1 MTRAAEWLPRWPLR
15 RRVAAAAIGVLLAA
29 ASIAGAVVAAAP
41 ASTSQRIRDLLDRPD
56 GLRIDGQSL
65 DPRALGR
72 FYRPRDFAPAWD
84 AHDGGLD
91 RTALLLRALV
101 TAETHGLDPARYH
114 LDAIRGRQ
122 ASSNGR
128 HTGELDL
135 LLTAAFLGYARD
147 VRTGRLPPGR
157 RDRDWGISAAPFD
170 AVAALARDGREPATL
185 RALLASLPP
194 PAKDYGRLVEALRR
208 YRAVAARDDWPL
220 APPGAPLRP
229 GDADV
234 RVAAVR
240 ARLEAED
247 DSVSGAAT
255 HFDERLE
262 EAVRRFQAR
271 HGLAVDGIV
280 GEATVRALNVPASD
294 RMRQITLNLER
305 WRWLP
310 RSLGPRYITVNA
322 ADATLR
328 VVEDDRTVLT
338 SRVVVGD
345 LKHPTP
351 VVQARLDAV
360 VLNPKWNVPASIA
373 AREILPRLREN
384 RRHLA
389 ESDIVIME
397 RRESDPFG
405 LAVDWSA
412 VSAEAFPFR
421 LQQQPGPGNPLGRIK
436 FDVPNRFDVYL
447 HDTPTRALFARSVR
461 TASHGCIRVERA
473 DELAAHVLA
482 DGTGLWS
489 PQRLEEAIAGGG
501 SPRIPVARPLPV
513 YILYWTA
520 FVGPDGLA
528 QFRDDVY
535 GRDRRLAAALAGE
548 RSAPGP
554 DLAHAIGGCPASRG
568 EASG

>member
-1 MTRAAEWLPRWPLR
+1 MRRAAEWISGWALR
-15 RRVAAAAIGVLLAA
+15 RRVAAAAAAVLFA
-29 ASIAGAVVAAAP
+29 ASIVGPVDAAP
-41 ASTSQRIRDLLDRPD
+41 ASTSQRIRELLDRPD

-84 AHDGGLD
+84 PRDGGPD
-91 RTALLLRALV
+91 RATLLLRALV

-114 LDAIRGRQ
+114 VDAIRARQ
-122 ASSNGR
+122 ASSNGG
-128 HTGELDL
+128 HAAELDL

-147 VRTGRLPPGR
+147 VRAGRLPPGR
-157 RDRDWGISAAPFD
+157 RDPDWGIPAPPFD
-170 AVAALARDGREPATL
+170 AVSALIQGIRQPATFP
-185 RALLASLPP
+185 ALLASLPP
-194 PAKDYGRLVEALRR
+194 PGKDYGRLVEALRR
-208 YRAVAARDDWPL
+208 YRALAARSDWPRV
-220 APPGAPLRP
+220 PPGVPLRP
-229 GDADV
+229 GDDAA

-240 ARLEAED
+240 ARLAAQDEVVAGVPATLFD
-247 DSVSGAAT
+247 D
-255 HFDERLE
+255 RLE

-271 HGLAVDGIV
+271 HGLAADGIV

-294 RMRQITLNLER
+294 RTRQITLNLER

-310 RSLGPRYITVNA
+310 RDLGPRYVTVNA

-360 VLNPKWNVPASIA
+360 ILNPKWNLPTSIA

-384 RRHLA
+384 RRYLA
-389 ESDIVIME
+389 ENDIVIME

-405 LAVDWSA
+405 FAVDWS
-412 VSAEAFPFR
+412 VISSEAFPFR
-421 LQQQPGPGNPLGRIK
+421 LQQQPGPDNPLGRIK

-447 HDTPTRALFARSVR
+447 HDTPTRTLFARPRR
-461 TASHGCIRVERA
+461 TGSHGCIRVERA

-482 DGTGLWS
+482 DETGRWT
-489 PQRLEEAIAGGG
+489 PERLEEAIAGGG

-520 FVGPDGLA
+520 FVGPGGLV

-535 GRDRRLAAALAGE
+535 GRDHRLAAALAVE

-554 DLAHAIGGCPASRG
+554 DLARAIGGCPSSRE

>member
-1 MTRAAEWLPRWPLR
+1 
-15 RRVAAAAIGVLLAA
+15 
-29 ASIAGAVVAAAP
+29 
-41 ASTSQRIRDLLDRPD
+41 
-56 GLRIDGQSL
+56 
-65 DPRALGR
+65 
-72 FYRPRDFAPAWD
+72 
-84 AHDGGLD
+84 
-91 RTALLLRALV
+91 
-101 TAETHGLDPARYH
+101 
-114 LDAIRGRQ
+114 
-122 ASSNGR
+122 
-128 HTGELDL
+128 
-135 LLTAAFLGYARD
+135 
-147 VRTGRLPPGR
+147 
-157 RDRDWGISAAPFD
+157 
-170 AVAALARDGREPATL
+170 
-185 RALLASLPP
+185 
-194 PAKDYGRLVEALRR
+194 
-208 YRAVAARDDWPL
+208 
-220 APPGAPLRP
+220 
-229 GDADV
+229 
-234 RVAAVR
+234 
-240 ARLEAED
+240 
-247 DSVSGAAT
+247 
-255 HFDERLE
+255 
-262 EAVRRFQAR
+262 
-271 HGLAVDGIV
+271 
-280 GEATVRALNVPASD
+280 
-294 RMRQITLNLER
+294 
-305 WRWLP
+305 
-310 RSLGPRYITVNA
+310 
-322 ADATLR
+322 
-328 VVEDDRTVLT
+328 
-338 SRVVVGD
+338 
-345 LKHPTP
+345 

-389 ESDIVIME
+389 ENDIVIME

-421 LQQQPGPGNPLGRIK
+421 LQQQPGPDNPLGRIK

-482 DGTGLWS
+482 DGTGRWS

-554 DLAHAIGGCPASRG
+554 DLAHAIGGCPASR
-568 EASG
+568 EETSG

>member
-1 MTRAAEWLPRWPLR
+1 MPGWSLR
-15 RRVAAAAIGVLLAA
+15 RGVTAVAAAVLCA
-29 ASIAGAVVAAAP
+29 ASVVGPVVEAAP
-41 ASTSQRIRDLLDRPD
+41 ASTSQRIRELLDRPD

-65 DPRALGR
+65 DPRTLTR

-84 AHDGGLD
+84 ARDGGPD
-91 RTALLLRALV
+91 RAALLLRALV

-122 ASSNGR
+122 ASANGG

-147 VRTGRLPPGR
+147 VRAGRVPPGR
-157 RDRDWGISAAPFD
+157 RDPDWGIPAAPFD
-170 AVAALARDGREPATL
+170 ASAALTRAVREPATF

-208 YRAVAARDDWPL
+208 YREVAARRDWPL
-220 APPGAPLRP
+220 VAPGALLRP
-229 GDADV
+229 GDDDV

-240 ARLEAED
+240 ARLEVED
-247 DSVSGAAT
+247 EIGSRAAT
-255 HFDERLE
+255 HFDGRLE

-271 HGLAVDGIV
+271 HGLAADGIV
-280 GEATVRALNVPASD
+280 GEATIRAMNVPVSD
-294 RMRQITLNLER
+294 RIRQITLNLER

-310 RSLGPRYITVNA
+310 RDLGPRYVTVNA

-328 VVEDDRTVLT
+328 VVEGDRTVLA

-345 LKHPTP
+345 LQHPTP

-360 VLNPKWNVPASIA
+360 VLNPKWNLPTSIA

-384 RRHLA
+384 RRYLA
-389 ESDIVIME
+389 ENDIVIMD

-405 LAVDWSA
+405 LAVDWST
-412 VSAEAFPFR
+412 VSAETFPFR
-421 LQQQPGPGNPLGRIK
+421 LQQQPGPDNPLGRIK

-447 HDTPTRALFARSVR
+447 HDSPARGLFARSVR

-473 DELAAHVLA
+473 HELAALVLA
-482 DGTGLWS
+482 DGTGRWT
-489 PQRLEEAIAGGG
+489 PERLAEAIAGGG
-501 SPRIPVARPLPV
+501 SPRIPVARQLPV

-520 FVGPDGLA
+520 FVGADGLA

-535 GRDRRLAAALAGE
+535 GRDGRLAAALAAE
-548 RSAPGP
+548 RTAPGQ
-554 DLAHAIGGCPASRG
+554 DLAGAIGGCPTSRG
-568 EASG
+568 EVSG

>member
-1 MTRAAEWLPRWPLR
+1 MPGWPLP
-15 RRVAAAAIGVLLAA
+15 RRVAAVATAVLCA
-29 ASIAGAVVAAAP
+29 ASIVGPVGEVAP
-41 ASTSQRIRDLLDRPD
+41 ASTSQRIRELLDRPD
-56 GLRIDGQSL
+56 GLRIDGQAL

-84 AHDGGLD
+84 ARDGGPD
-91 RTALLLRALV
+91 RAALLLRALV

-114 LDAIRGRQ
+114 LDAIRGRH
-122 ASSNGR
+122 ASSNGG

-147 VRTGRLPPGR
+147 VRAGRLPPGR
-157 RDRDWGISAAPFD
+157 RDPDWGISAAPFD
-170 AVAALARDGREPATL
+170 AAAALAQGVREPARF

-194 PAKDYGRLVEALRR
+194 PAKDYGRLVEALQR
-208 YRAVAARDDWPL
+208 YRKVAARSDWPL
-220 APPGAPLRP
+220 VPPGALLRP
-229 GDADV
+229 GDDDA

-240 ARLEAED
+240 ARLAAED
-247 DSVSGAAT
+247 ERVSRAAT
-255 HFDERLE
+255 HFDRRLE

-271 HGLAVDGIV
+271 HGLTVDGLV
-280 GEATVRALNVPASD
+280 GEATVRALNVPASE
-294 RMRQITLNLER
+294 RIRQVTLNLER

-310 RSLGPRYITVNA
+310 RDLGPSYVTVNA

-338 SRVVVGD
+338 SRVIVGD
-345 LKHPTP
+345 VQHPTP

-360 VLNPKWNVPASIA
+360 VLNPKWNVPTSIA
-373 AREILPRLREN
+373 VQEILPRLRED
-384 RRHLA
+384 RRYLA
-389 ESDIVIME
+389 EHDIVIME

-405 LAVDWSA
+405 LAVDWS
-412 VSAEAFPFR
+412 VMSAEAFPFR
-421 LQQQPGPGNPLGRIK
+421 LQQQPGPDNPLGRIK

-447 HDTPTRALFARSVR
+447 HDTPTRALFARTRR
-461 TASHGCIRVERA
+461 TASHGCIRVEQA

-482 DGTGLWS
+482 DGTSRWT

-501 SPRIPVARPLPV
+501 SSRIPVARPLPV

-520 FVGPDGLA
+520 FVGPDGLVHL
-528 QFRDDVY
+528 RDDVY
-535 GRDRRLAAALAGE
+535 GRDHRLAAALAAE

-554 DLAHAIGGCPASRG
+554 DLARAIGGCPSSPE